1 MSYTPAPPHDEAA
14 EAAVIGAVL
23 LAESWLRS
31 DEVSGLA
38 AEDFYRPRHRL
49 LWQAIQRVGSPVDP
63 LTVSADL
70 DSHGELAEAGGK
82 DFIDTLVTRI
92 PAIGNTK
99 QYATIVKEKSNLRQV
114 LAAGQELE
122 RWVYEHEG
130 SAKELVEKG
139 LALVGNIGARTQD
152 RAYSPDDLLQLAVDH
167 FDPKTDHEVFKLPLP
182 ELNEACNG
190 GLRRGQVMAI
200 AAFPNVGKSAFGM
213 DCLESATKGT
223 DRKARIYLTE
233 MTVQE
238 INHRIIARQTNLTV
252 SQVIRGD
259 LDLEQYRELNKL
271 QMPNIEI
278 QPAAGWTAEQIAQDI
293 LRRRPDIVLIDHFHR
308 IKFPSGRNK
317 IEAMD
322 EASALINSVAKD
334 NHANCVILLVAHL
347 SRPNTEREAAEP
359 RPTGRHL
366 RGTQMLEADA
376 DIVCMI
382 HRTRDPQ
389 SMKRL
394 PESEIYFIRNR
405 QGDADA
411 SAKAKFDWRNLRF
424 VGEKREVG
432 F

>member
-1 MSYTPAPPHDEAA
+1 MIPSPPHDESA

-23 LAESWLRS
+23 LAEGWLRS
-31 DEVSGLA
+31 TEVSGLT
-38 AEDFYRPRHRL
+38 AEDFYRPRHRV
-49 LWQAIQRVGSPVDP
+49 LWDAIKRAEGAVDP
-63 LTVSADL
+63 LTIAADL
-70 DSHGELAEAGGK
+70 EAHGELTDAGGK
-82 DFIDTLVTRI
+82 DYIESLVTRI

-99 QYATIVKEKSNLRQV
+99 QYAQIVKEKADLRQV
-114 LAAGQELE
+114 LLAGQELE

-190 GLRRGQVMAI
+190 GLRRGQVMAL

-213 DCLESATKGT
+213 DCLESAIAGT

-238 INHRIIARQTNLTV
+238 INHRIIARQTSLTV
-252 SQVIRGD
+252 NEVIRGNLD
-259 LDLEQYRELNKL
+259 LDQYRELNKL
-271 QMPNIEI
+271 KMPNIEI
-278 QPAAGWTAEQIAQDI
+278 QPAAGWTADQIAQDI

-322 EASALINSVAKD
+322 EASALLNSVAKD

-382 HRTRDPQ
+382 HRDRDRQ

-394 PESEIYFIRNR
+394 AEAEIYFIRNR

-424 VGEKREVG
+424 VGTGGEAK